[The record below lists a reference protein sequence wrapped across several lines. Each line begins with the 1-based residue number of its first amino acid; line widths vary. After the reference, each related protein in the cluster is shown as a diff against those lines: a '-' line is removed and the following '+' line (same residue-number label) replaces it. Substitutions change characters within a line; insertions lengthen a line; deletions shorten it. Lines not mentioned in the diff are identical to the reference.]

1 MVVLSHFSQ
10 YSVFIIAKTRTKSKC
25 KIPPW
30 GTFFRDFPCLW
41 KIQRN
46 DQSGRGPA
54 RRRDGK
60 MPDRREKSGSFAPTW
75 KPQRQNRLA
84 EYVGN
89 FLSMWRWCPSLQKCP
104 PKIQNSLDFM
114 TSLSYYTFS
123 DPTKWGDIIGGQKK
137 GRPTDN
143 PKDTSLKVYLDK
155 DTARKLDECITEL
168 GVSKSEAVRRGIRK
182 MYDDLDKNGKGK
194 RRTPTKNDTASPT
207 NRLLR
212 EATAA

>member
-10 YSVFIIAKTRTKSKC
+10 YSAFIIAKTRTKSKC

-30 GTFFRDFPCLW
+30 GTFFRDFPCPW

-114 TSLSYYTFS
+114 TSLSYYAFS
-123 DPTKWGDIIGGQKK
+123 DPTKWGDIIGGQKNGASYRQSQGYFTESIFGQGYSK
-137 GRPTDN
+137 EIGGVHHRTWCIQVRSCSAWCPQ
-143 PKDTSLKVYLDK
+143 V
-155 DTARKLDECITEL
+155 ARRAQAEIKL
-168 GVSKSEAVRRGIRK
+168 
-182 MYDDLDKNGKGK
+182 
-194 RRTPTKNDTASPT
+194 
-207 NRLLR
+207 
-212 EATAA
+212 